1 MVLRYW
7 GGMCSFPQRHGW
19 GQSELLQTLL
29 GLTQNL
35 ADLASEEG
43 SSQAP
48 HQHPRRPSVGVPN
61 STARAPGTAHL
72 KASRVDDFIADG
84 ALHEHEVK
92 LSFFLFH
99 GVFLPG
105 LATHQAHGSVGQH
118 WLKSRRER
126 SRVSRGQD
134 PRGTGH
140 RPGVS
145 ENWLQPC
152 PSFIRSFSPI
162 SIRLLCACQILRAG
176 RAPSKTS
183 RNLCRPEPTLQRR
196 EADK

>member
-1 MVLRYW
+1 
-7 GGMCSFPQRHGW
+7 MCSLPQRHRW
-19 GQSELLQTLL
+19 GRSELLQTLL

-48 HQHPRRPSVGVPN
+48 QHQHPRRPSVRVPN
-61 STARAPGTAHL
+61 NTARAPRTAHL

-105 LATHQAHGSVGQH
+105 LATHQAHGGVGQH
-118 WLKSRRER
+118 WLKSRRKH
-126 SRVSRGQD
+126 SRVSRGRD
-134 PRGTGH
+134 PRGAGH
-140 RPGVS
+140 RLGVS

-152 PSFIRSFSPI
+152 PSFISSFSPI
-162 SIRLLCACQILRAG
+162 SIRLLCVHQILRAG
-176 RAPSKTS
+176 RALSKTN
-183 RNLCRPEPTLQRR
+183 RNLCRPEPTL
-196 EADK
+196 